1 MRATATRPGQPLA
14 AELRRVAAT
23 PPRGRRA
30 NPFLPAER
38 VAAARPALREIAD
51 DLAAAEQPDPRL
63 LRDVRALVRDGVTS
77 PLLNRALPAGEL
89 DVVLRCLR
97 FRAAQPSRSPS
108 PGAGRRRRR
117 AVVPRSLR
125 SSHSAR

>member
-14 AELRRVAAT
+14 AELRRVAAI
-23 PPRGRRA
+23 PPRGRRS

-38 VAAARPALREIAD
+38 IAAARPALLEIAD

-97 FRAAQPSRSPS
+97 FRAAQPSGGTSRWS
-108 PGAGRRRRR
+108 GGRPRRT
-117 AVVPRSLR
+117 VVPRALR
-125 SSHSAR
+125 SSDRVR